1 MNDGKDKYM
10 CKYYHP
16 ELAGCCYAQKDAPKV
31 YCKGERCNCELPDD
45 RGVPEGSS
53 KYLIKKLHKNGA
65 VTKSVE
71 IIRDDELIFTF
82 ADIADDL
89 VFDDIISILIIKSD
103 TDGRANDGKDN
114 DD

>member
-1 MNDGKDKYM
+1 M

-31 YCKGERCNCELPDD
+31 SCKGERQECELPDD

-82 ADIADDL
+82 ADIVDDL
-89 VFDDIISILIIKSD
+89 VFDDTTTVLIIKSD
-103 TDGRANDGKDN
+103 TDGKEET
-114 DD
+114 